1 MNQAMK
7 KKIYMTKQQK
17 QQQIA
22 RSRKKTNVHEQ
33 KTKAKGIRQKK
44 VRDIEEFF
52 VFSSAIECDD
62 YDLCS

>member
-1 MNQAMK
+1 
-7 KKIYMTKQQK
+7 MTKQQK